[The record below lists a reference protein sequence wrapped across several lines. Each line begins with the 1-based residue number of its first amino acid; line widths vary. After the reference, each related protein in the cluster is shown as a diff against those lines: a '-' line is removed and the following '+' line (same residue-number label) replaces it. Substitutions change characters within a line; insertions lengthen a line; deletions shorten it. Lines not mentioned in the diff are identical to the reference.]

1 MSLVAGLRLVLVDT
15 MIVIEALRTACWNAI
30 TGGRRIV
37 TVETCAG
44 ELRSGGEWLP
54 GYIPVGQDE
63 LARATVRPLPPA
75 AGAELRLR
83 YPEADGMHDGERD
96 LCALALSLAEEFQLC
111 SCDKAAVRAAH
122 ALGWIERV
130 ISLEALADSV
140 GREPRPP
147 LKVQYTEARL
157 AEWRT
162 SLLLHGT
169 I

>member
-1 MSLVAGLRLVLVDT
+1 MAGPSLVLVDT
-15 MIVIEALRTACWNAI
+15 MIVIEARRTGCWNSI

-37 TVETCAG
+37 TVDTCAG
-44 ELRSGGEWLP
+44 ELRSGGDWLP
-54 GYIPVGQDE
+54 GYIPVGE
-63 LARATVRPLPPA
+63 AALARATVQPLPA
-75 AGAELRLR
+75 AAAVELRLR
-83 YPEADGMHDGERD
+83 YPEADGMDPGERD